1 MNPPPIRT
9 RSELERAIRDGEMTG
24 ARLMAGASFGSKAE
38 RALVGS
44 LLYRL
49 AGVARRAFDPDAA
62 RSIDGGTP

>member
-1 MNPPPIRT
+1 MSAPIRT
-9 RSELERAIRDGEMTG
+9 RAELAKAISDGETIG

-38 RALVGS
+38 RALVGA

-62 RSIDGGTP
+62 GALDGGRRP